1 MTTTEQRIAALEAEV
16 AVRQELDELRAEIT
30 RFTEVLQGVGLRA
43 LVLDA
48 EYERGF
54 REGLAAR
61 GATPGRKPR
70 TRPSHLQ
77 AIAGGAS

>member
-1 MTTTEQRIAALEAEV
+1 MATMAQRLAVLEAEV
-16 AVRQELDELRAEIT
+16 TVRQELDELRAEIA

-54 REGLAAR
+54 RKGLAAR

-70 TRPSHLQ
+70 IRPSHLQ
-77 AIAGGAS
+77 AIDGGAS